1 MTHARTDGRRTCRPS
16 VPRPHALG
24 TQPVWGLRAPPL
36 QQSYWRA
43 GELRSL
49 AEHLA
54 RFESPP
60 SSCPPTAPSY
70 GSMLDPSEAEMVKI
84 VKISAEGLQ
93 NAKGVLGVSCLAT
106 PLTIFDG
113 FCIPEVRV
121 SGNVIF

>member
-1 MTHARTDGRRTCRPS
+1 M
-16 VPRPHALG
+16 
-24 TQPVWGLRAPPL
+24 APLTAAELEQMLPL
-36 QQSYWRA
+36 LV

-70 GSMLDPSEAEMVKI
+70 GSMLDPSEAEIVKI

-93 NAKGVLGVSCLAT
+93 NAKIYLFQHLVHFFDVCAIHGVFLEPFWQSSFLLFRNGRKA
-106 PLTIFDG
+106 
-113 FCIPEVRV
+113 
-121 SGNVIF
+121 